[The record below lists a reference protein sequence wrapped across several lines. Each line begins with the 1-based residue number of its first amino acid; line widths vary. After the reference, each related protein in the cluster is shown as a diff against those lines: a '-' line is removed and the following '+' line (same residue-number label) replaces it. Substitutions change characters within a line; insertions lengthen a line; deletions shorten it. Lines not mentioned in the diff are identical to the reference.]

1 MQIKIA
7 RFLKLDV
14 TKPQIYNLQVF
25 DEEKQSLE
33 ECRNTKKS
41 KILTSVLLNRWFMSP
56 GVRRI
61 PVREKGII
69 ATLFLPP
76 GDGPFPGNFE
86 FIRNDSG
93 AKIM

>member
-1 MQIKIA
+1 MQKKLTRLI
-7 RFLKLDV
+7 KLDV

-33 ECRNTKKS
+33 ECRNTKKT

-61 PVREKGII
+61 PVRENEII

-76 GDGPFPGNFE
+76 GDGPFPGKFLQNFV
-86 FIRNDSG
+86 RC
-93 AKIM
+93 